1 MKNRLRQFAFI
12 FSLFLLVLG
21 GFLYSTR
28 SNIGGYFSSRI
39 TRDAPFY
46 FASQNRPVC
55 GGPFASQQGPECDD
69 VTSTPAVPQL
79 PAPVAGEHYMAWC
92 MGQSLC
98 VGFNASPA
106 LNTVQVGGNTRASS
120 TSFLALVETTIE
132 GPISGMLNT
141 LSTLA
146 GAARSWIGKMGG
158 CSSCSYDD
166 IRLGSGQ
173 FASNLSQLQSSF
185 LNTSTLQVVGF
196 ALMHGENDEVENTTS
211 TYAAN
216 IAQLRTD
223 WEAYVVSTT
232 GQTLPVPMFIAYQ
245 QASQV
250 ELVANSRY
258 RDCSICDQQRMAVAS
273 NTNRIFLVGP
283 GYQYT
288 YQSAGQDVHM
298 TNTSSRLMGE
308 MTGKAMKAVLID
320 GISWKPLEPTSIAVV
335 SNTITITYHNPSSTS
350 QLVWDET
357 LVLERENPHRGFE
370 LYDPDPIDAPTIV
383 TTTISGST
391 VVITL
396 TKPPRTGSR
405 IRYAYTGRD
414 GIGATLATSPG
425 GNLRNTDATV
435 GQSGTPLYDWAITI
449 NDALTN
455 TVATA
460 TPDGTATGLRPWD
473 FAVDG
478 ADCQTGPAWNPI
490 SPYIA
495 VSNTYFISSSS
506 LANTY
511 TCNGASTGMLSAGLG
526 ASRFN
531 KGIVMDGTAGW
542 ADRTDPNWWTV
553 ADGEDMLIRLIW
565 NSASTT
571 NNKYFFAWN
580 RNAGEFYTLRL
591 NGTTLTFAVRENST
605 TTLTRTQ
612 TGFTTG
618 TNWFVDVHYRAA
630 NPTNPS
636 VDFYRNG
643 SVNTGAEHTANFGA
657 FEHIPGVQMSV
668 FALND
673 YSQRFDGT
681 VHWMSFGKGTTMSWF
696 NSSTHLADCQAV
708 GICP

>member
-1 MKNRLRQFAFI
+1 MINRLRQFAFI

-21 GFLYSTR
+21 GFLYSNR
-28 SNIGGYFSSRI
+28 SNVGGYFSSKI
-39 TRDAPFY
+39 TRSAPFF

-55 GGPFASQQGPECDD
+55 GGPFASQQGSECSSAA
-69 VTSTPAVPQL
+69 TSTPVPQL
-79 PAPVAGEHYMAWC
+79 PAPVAGEHYMLWKK
-92 MGQSLC
+92 GQSLSI
-98 VGFNASPA
+98 GFNASPA
-106 LNTVQVGGNTRASS
+106 LSTVQPYGGTRASS
-120 TSFLALVETTIE
+120 TLLLPLVETTIE
-132 GPISGMLNT
+132 GPLSGMINT
-141 LSTLA
+141 LRLLA
-146 GAARSWIGKMGG
+146 GSDREYIGKVGG
-158 CSSCSYDD
+158 CSSCAYND
-166 IRLGSGQ
+166 IASGTAQ
-173 FASNLSQLQSSF
+173 WASNLSQLN
-185 LNTSTLQVVGF
+185 NTNSATSGLRVIGYGM
-196 ALMHGENDEVENTTS
+196 AHGENDEVENTTS

-216 IAQLRTD
+216 LRLFQID
-223 WEAYVVSTT
+223 WETVVRSTT

-245 QASQV
+245 QASQT
-250 ELVANSRY
+250 ELSNEAF
-258 RDCSICDQQRMAVAS
+258 RDCSICDQQRLAVAS
-273 NTNRIFLVGP
+273 NTNKIFLVGP
-283 GYQYT
+283 GYPYT
-288 YQSAGQDVHM
+288 YQNAGQDVHM
-298 TNTSSRLMGE
+298 IATSSRAMGE
-308 MTGKAMKAVLID
+308 QTAKAMKAVFID
-320 GISWKPLEPTSIAVV
+320 GISWRPLEPDSIDVV

-357 LVLERENPHRGFE
+357 LVAPREVPHRGFV

-383 TTTISGST
+383 TTTIVSNT

-396 TKPPRTGSR
+396 TKPPRHGSR
-405 IRYAYTGRD
+405 IRYAYRGRD
-414 GIGATLATSPG
+414 GIGATLASSAA

-435 GQSGTPLYDWAITI
+435 GQSGTPLYDWAIVI

-460 TPDGTATGLRPWD
+460 TPDGVATGLRPWD
-473 FAVDG
+473 FAIDG
-478 ADCQTGPAWNPI
+478 ADCQTGPDWNPI
-490 SPYIA
+490 SPYVS
-495 VSNTYFISSSS
+495 VSNTYFITSSS

-531 KGIVMDGTAGW
+531 KGIVMNGTAGW
-542 ADRTDPNWWTV
+542 ADQTDPRWWSV

-565 NSASTT
+565 NSSSST

-643 SVNTGAEHTANFGA
+643 TVNTGAEHTANFGTFDHVA
-657 FEHIPGVQMSV
+657 GVQMSV

-673 YSQRFDGT
+673 YSGRFDGT
-681 VHWMSFGKGTTMSWF
+681 VHWLSFAKGSTMSWF